1 MALRSASASPGF
13 PAANSDRKSGVS
25 DGPGQTQLTL
35 TRWRA
40 ISRARVLVKAMTPP
54 LAAE

>member
-1 MALRSASASPGF
+1 MTRLRLSASLGLGP
-13 PAANSDRKSGVS
+13 ANSFWNSGVS

-35 TRWRA
+35 MRWRA
-40 ISRARVLVKAMTPP
+40 VSRAMVLVKAMRPP